1 MDQFG
6 QVLCMGY
13 ADIHRSSGFWYGFAV
28 GRFSGRLTGTCH
40 WTFMALALLPQM
52 VWSLLLRMSMMAA
65 KKPVQMPKSQ
75 SLAEVFP
82 TPIKNMR
89 G

>member
-1 MDQFG
+1 
-6 QVLCMGY
+6 
-13 ADIHRSSGFWYGFAV
+13 
-28 GRFSGRLTGTCH
+28 
-40 WTFMALALLPQM
+40 MALALLPQM